1 MTYCPWV
8 FLELSAKNLKANF
21 DALEPSGICAWLPI
35 AFVVFEI

>member
-1 MTYCPWV
+1 MGV
-8 FLELSAKNLKANF
+8 FGTQCKNLKANF